1 MGRIM
6 RRRPHRAKPLTQMSA
21 WWDAPVVGARRPA
34 ARRALGWA
42 QATDEGGTDMKIG
55 FLGAGNMATAIV
67 RGAVAQ
73 GVVAGADVHVFDT
86 DQAKA
91 GDLATSVGGAA
102 AASAEDLVRAVD
114 ALVLAIKPQVFAA
127 ALPPLAPAIAERG
140 TLVVSIAAGTPLAAI
155 ETLLGEHDVAVV
167 RVMPNVNAMVGAGM
181 AAVTGNATATRAQVQ
196 TVLDL
201 FGAVGAAVELP
212 EHQFSTYTAIA
223 GSAPAYAYLFID
235 ALARGALRA
244 GMPKDQATRIAAQT
258 VLGSAQMIL
267 ESGDAPWV
275 LIDKVCS
282 PGGTTIAGLMALED
296 GGFVSTVVDGV
307 QATIDRDIELARP
320 QDDRAR

>member
-1 MGRIM
+1 
-6 RRRPHRAKPLTQMSA
+6 
-21 WWDAPVVGARRPA
+21 
-34 ARRALGWA
+34 
-42 QATDEGGTDMKIG
+42 MKIG

-67 RGAVAQ
+67 RGAVA
-73 GVVAGADVHVFDT
+73 GDVVAGADVHVFDT
-86 DQAKA
+86 DDAKA
-91 GDLATSVGGAA
+91 ATLAESVGGHA
-102 AASAEDLVRAVD
+102 AASADELVAAVD
-114 ALVLAIKPQVFAA
+114 VVVLAIKPQVFAR
-127 ALPPLAPAIAERG
+127 ALPPLVEALTARG
-140 TLVVSIAAGTPLAAI
+140 TLVVSIAAGMPLAKI
-155 ETLLGEHDVAVV
+155 EDLLGGAPLPVV

-181 AAVTGNATATRAQVQ
+181 AAIAGNAAASRDQVQ
-196 TVLDL
+196 VVLDL
-201 FGAVGAAVELP
+201 FTAVGDAIELP
-212 EHQFSTYTAIA
+212 EAQFATFTAIA

-267 ESGDAPWV
+267 ESDDAPWV

-307 QATIDRDIELARP
+307 QATIDRDAELSGS
-320 QDDRAR
+320 